1 MPAERRAFWRIPAYK
16 HLASLHPRA
25 GVACVRPKPSRAR
38 PFACARLATCTP
50 LDAGSQE
57 RIAAMAGLRRVLFA
71 SDFSRESGK
80 AFAAALRMAKT
91 NRATLTVLHVIAPLM
106 PVTLDQYVGP
116 QTWRELD
123 QETRRWTKRKLDALI
138 GKATESGV
146 KVVGLTVDG
155 SPAQQI
161 VRVARSKRCDL
172 VVIGTHGR
180 TGLAKFFLGSVAG
193 RVVSTAH
200 CPVLTVRG

>member
-1 MPAERRAFWRIPAYK
+1 
-16 HLASLHPRA
+16 
-25 GVACVRPKPSRAR
+25 
-38 PFACARLATCTP
+38 
-50 LDAGSQE
+50 
-57 RIAAMAGLRRVLFA
+57 MAGLRRVLFA
-71 SDFSRESGK
+71 SDFSKESGK
-80 AFAAALRMAKT
+80 AFAAALMMAKT

-106 PVTLDQYVGP
+106 PVAPDQYVGP
-116 QTWRELD
+116 DTWRELD
-123 QETRRWTKRKLDALI
+123 LETRQWTKRKLDALT
-138 GKATESGV
+138 GKASKSGL

-161 VRVARSKRCDL
+161 VRVARSKRMDL

-193 RVVSTAH
+193 RVVSTAP

>member
-1 MPAERRAFWRIPAYK
+1 MDEAQ
-16 HLASLHPRA
+16 A
-25 GVACVRPKPSRAR
+25 G
-38 PFACARLATCTP
+38 CADREATK
-50 LDAGSQE
+50 G
-57 RIAAMAGLRRVLFA
+57 
-71 SDFSRESGK
+71 
-80 AFAAALRMAKT
+80 
-91 NRATLTVLHVIAPLM
+91 
-106 PVTLDQYVGP
+106 
-116 QTWRELD
+116 
-123 QETRRWTKRKLDALI
+123 
-138 GKATESGV
+138 GV
-146 KVVGLTVDG
+146 KVVGLAVDG

>member
-1 MPAERRAFWRIPAYK
+1 
-16 HLASLHPRA
+16 
-25 GVACVRPKPSRAR
+25 
-38 PFACARLATCTP
+38 
-50 LDAGSQE
+50 
-57 RIAAMAGLRRVLFA
+57 MAGLRRVLFA

-106 PVTLDQYVGP
+106 PVTPDQYVGP
-116 QTWRELD
+116 ETWRELD

-138 GKATESGV
+138 GKATKGGV
-146 KVVGLTVDG
+146 KVVGLAVDG

>member
-1 MPAERRAFWRIPAYK
+1 
-16 HLASLHPRA
+16 
-25 GVACVRPKPSRAR
+25 
-38 PFACARLATCTP
+38 
-50 LDAGSQE
+50 
-57 RIAAMAGLRRVLFA
+57 MAGLRRVLFA

-180 TGLAKFFLGSVAG
+180 TGLAKFFLGSVADK
-193 RVVSTAH
+193 V
-200 CPVLTVRG
+200 VRGAPCPERGVVADRRISGPARRRDRRAGDARRPLDVARG